1 MFAFDRPRDYDYFQ
15 ITAGPQ
21 ILGYRYANRPASKS
35 RIDYSVSKYTS
46 VAK

>member
-1 MFAFDRPRDYDYFQ
+1 MCAFDLLRDYDYFQ

-21 ILGYRYANRPASKS
+21 TLGDRYANRLASKL

-46 VAK
+46 LAQ